1 MFFHDVDSNI
11 IFHSN
16 DMGYNT
22 IDNNILDDGNF
33 DENDPESINHV
44 RLMDW
49 CNRFKQR
56 KACKK

>member
-44 RLMDW
+44 RLMGW

>member
-1 MFFHDVDSNI
+1 MFFHDVDSN

-33 DENDPESINHV
+33 GENDPETINHV
-44 RLMDW
+44 RLMNW
-49 CNRFKQR
+49 SNRFKQR

>member
-1 MFFHDVDSNI
+1 MF
-11 IFHSN
+11 SN

-33 DENDPESINHV
+33 DENDPETINHV
-44 RLMDW
+44 RLMNW

>member
-44 RLMDW
+44 RLMD
-49 CNRFKQR
+49 
-56 KACKK
+56 